1 MIFVTVR
8 ACKRTVTATGFF
20 FVLFCCFFCGVRPCV
35 HSVARACVS
44 VSDEPAHVEAEGE
57 EAGPQQVTQGSQVGD
72 GEVVWIHASAPH
84 PVDHPVCQVE
94 ED

>member
-1 MIFVTVR
+1 MR
-8 ACKRTVTATGFF
+8 
-20 FVLFCCFFCGVRPCV
+20 
-35 HSVARACVS
+35 SVARACVS

-57 EAGPQQVTQGSQVGD
+57 EASPQQVTEGSQVGD

-94 ED
+94 KD